1 MMMKPRKNRKKFS
14 HEAVKP
20 TPFFVVVA
28 GILALAL
35 GYTWLT
41 QCCGALGRRLSQLDT
56 QKAELQRQ
64 IKQERSR
71 WESAKSINQIEKLL
85 QRHHLTMTW
94 PDERNIV
101 RIRRA
106 AEEPSTAEAAVPRHQ
121 FARAGG
127 IAND

>member
-1 MMMKPRKNRKKFS
+1 MMKVRKNRKKFS
-14 HEAVKP
+14 REAAMP
-20 TPFFVVVA
+20 APFFVVLGGAVLVA
-28 GILALAL
+28 F
-35 GYTWLT
+35 GYLWLD
-41 QCCGALGRRLSQLDT
+41 QRCESLDRRLSQLDI

-64 IKQERSR
+64 VKQERSR
-71 WESAKSINQIEKLL
+71 WESAKSLDRVEKLL

-94 PDERNIV
+94 PDERSIV

-106 AEEPSTAEAAVPRHQ
+106 ADESSAAEAAAPRHQ

>member
-1 MMMKPRKNRKKFS
+1 MP
-14 HEAVKP
+14 A
-20 TPFFVVVA
+20 PFFLV
-28 GILALAL
+28 L
-35 GYTWLT
+35 GASVIIAFVYLWLD
-41 QCCGALGRRLSQLDT
+41 QRCDALGRRLSQLDS

-71 WESAKSINQIEKLL
+71 WESAKSLDQVEKLL

-94 PDERNIV
+94 PDERSIV

-106 AEEPSTAEAAVPRHQ
+106 AEEPSATEAAAPRHQ